1 MIYDVQSPTIPTLIS
16 ALDDEIFTV
25 RSAALNSL
33 KSFNQPITA
42 NLLMDYVN
50 SSKANYPEIGLK
62 AIANYLYATADSTGS
77 IYAKKKYKIMLELE
91 NLAESENELIRAEAL
106 SALWQNGG
114 ELQKRWVNKKIENEF
129 SPFVRAVFEETR
141 GKSE

>member
-1 MIYDVQSPTIPTLIS
+1 
-16 ALDDEIFTV
+16 
-25 RSAALNSL
+25 
-33 KSFNQPITA
+33 
-42 NLLMDYVN
+42 
-50 SSKANYPEIGLK
+50 
-62 AIANYLYATADSTGS
+62 DSTGS